1 MRIDAYFQWIRD
13 IIEACP
19 VVQSSSVS
27 FDKRSTYEG
36 HVRAELYFMDGS
48 VLHVREYL
56 DVETTVD
63 RLMVV
68 YQYVD
73 PAGGLVFR
81 YDNTGHHK
89 KLSPATYPHHKHEGS
104 HQNVLDSP
112 APNLA
117 NVLSEIEDRARIE

>member
-1 MRIDAYFQWIRD
+1 LRIEAYFQWIRD

-19 VVQSSSVS
+19 VVQSSSLS

-36 HVRAELYFMDGS
+36 HVRAELYFVDGS

-63 RLMVV
+63 RLMYV

-73 PAGGLVFR
+73 PAGDLVFR
-81 YDNTGHHK
+81 CDNTGHHK
-89 KLSPATYPHHKHEGS
+89 KLLLPTYPHHKHEGRD
-104 HQNVLDSP
+104 QNVLDSS

-117 NVLSEIEDRARIE
+117 NVLSEIEGWALIE